1 MSKQIAIFNK
11 NLDIELG
18 NVYVIFNHLSEECK
32 LENSKN
38 IFYINLPC
46 QKSIKISQYIN
57 NKDLSI
63 EVYKK
68 LIEKY
73 NLEFIKPR
81 EITDTFNQLIYITIN
96 EVENYDILI
105 IGTMGLSFDGIKLIF
120 QELIN
125 IAKNYYK
132 TFILVQDT
140 PKNID
145 IEMENVNE
153 LKLKDFET
161 WYIDKSIDNE
171 DIFIFKS

>member
-1 MSKQIAIFNK
+1 MSEQIVIFNK

-18 NVYVIFNHLSEECK
+18 NVYVIFSHLSEECQ
-32 LENSKN
+32 LENSKS

-46 QKSIKISQYIN
+46 QKSIKIAQYIN
-57 NKDLSI
+57 HKDLSI
-63 EVYKK
+63 EIYKK

-120 QELIN
+120 QELMN
-125 IAKNYYK
+125 IAKNYDK
-132 TFILVQDT
+132 AFILVQDT
-140 PKNID
+140 PRNNNIE
-145 IEMENVNE
+145 IENVNE
-153 LKLKDFET
+153 LKLKDFEN
-161 WYIDKSIDNE
+161 WYIDKSTDNE
-171 DIFIFKS
+171 DIFVFKS